1 MSNKYNYPI
10 SKAKEEIKNQ
20 NEPDSLYQL
29 DVQLLSSLKPI
40 PGKIIPLT
48 NKMNQAYDNNKENN
62 QDINRKDTFNNIN
75 RNETINNI
83 NYLYGND
90 KMNMGNNNLNNN
102 NFTTNN
108 YFLNS
113 GFNNTNMNFN
123 SLNSYQKN
131 NSGLIQ
137 NSFPVG
143 ENQLL
148 FPQSNHNSILSYKS
162 DLKNNNCLWS
172 DIKFT
177 QNSYTHNLLLINNEN
192 CNLKGNITK
201 NNIINNNIRLSQLSY
216 QLSNLGNDEFYKKK
230 KSTSMMLRKNSDNN
244 NYNNEDNIN
253 KFINNEINIC
263 SEKKKSRK
271 NTKEK
276 IINIKEEEKIEDN
289 NHISQEKNKKI
300 FFNIENYSDDE
311 EQDDTIYHN
320 INNIKNDVNNI
331 FNCYLKK
338 KKKRKKNNEVYKHK
352 CLHPKCEFSYKTKKQ
367 LQNHHYKMTP
377 ECQLDSVQ
385 LIKLVHEAKSL
396 LKNIIK
402 NNKNKKEKFEKLYDN
417 FVNKISLK
425 SYFEFIAGSHF
436 NDD

>member
-29 DVQLLSSLKPI
+29 DVQLLSSLKTI

-48 NKMNQAYDNNKENN
+48 NKMNQVYENNKENN

-123 SLNSYQKN
+123 YLNSYQKN

-143 ENQLL
+143 ENQIL
-148 FPQSNHNSILSYKS
+148 FPQSNHPSILSYKS

-192 CNLKGNITK
+192 CNLKGNLTK

-230 KSTSMMLRKNSDNN
+230 KSTSMMLRKNSD
-244 NYNNEDNIN
+244 
-253 KFINNEINIC
+253 INIC

-311 EQDDTIYHN
+311 EEDDTIYHN